1 MWVNHGIKF
10 LRNRIDMKFRIV
22 VLFAFISIIFSCKQ
36 DNPKQETEE
45 QTAIREWKPEDTRSL
60 NALTVQRGLIENK
73 ETSTPGYIL
82 FEPTSSTFTYL
93 MDKEGSI
100 VHTWKSEFSSM
111 NSYLLPNGNLMR
123 SERSTV
129 TPTFA
134 AGGMS
139 GIIRE
144 YDWDGN
150 VVWEFVLANEKE
162 LLHHDIEILPN
173 GNVLAISYEV
183 ITQEEALAAGRDP
196 ENVTSAGLWADKIIE
211 IKPTKPSG
219 GEIVW
224 EWHTWD
230 HLIQDLDPGKAN
242 YGKVDE
248 SPRKIDINIP
258 SSYDHP
264 EIMPAEQIEQMKKMG
279 NLASNLNVD
288 NQHSE
293 LSHANAISYNAAL
306 DQIAISFKYFNEVYI
321 LDHSTTTI
329 EAKGSTGGKWG
340 HGGDLLYRWGNPQ
353 NYHRGTEDDRIL
365 NMQHDVKFIP
375 EGYPG
380 AGNLT
385 VFNNDIHNPGN
396 KLPSLGAAFSK
407 LKSPDVLV
415 AIGDFGNY
423 SAVHEIKLPVSQ
435 EGTYIIPD
443 QGPIGPA
450 EPLWTYM
457 APDKYSFYSPF
468 VSGVQRLKSG
478 NTLITCGVNGRLF
491 EVTPEK
497 DIVWEYWNQYND
509 HYTLPDGSPAQPIG
523 PFMFAMFRST
533 LLAADYQAFDGKD
546 LKPLSPQPEPFV
558 FKMPPPPPPDKPE

>member
-1 MWVNHGIKF
+1 MKI
-10 LRNRIDMKFRIV
+10 RILILA
-22 VLFAFISIIFSCKQ
+22 VLLSLNFSCKK
-36 DNPKQETEE
+36 DISKQEITKQTE
-45 QTAIREWKPEDTRSL
+45 IRQWKPEDTRSL
-60 NALTVQRGLIENK
+60 NALEVQRGLIENK

-82 FEPTSSTFTYL
+82 FEPTSSTSTYL
-93 MDKEGSI
+93 MDKQGNI
-100 VHTWKSEFSSM
+100 VHTWKSEYNSM

-150 VVWEFVLANEKE
+150 IVWEFVLANEKE

-173 GNVLAISYEV
+173 GNVLAISYEAK
-183 ITQEEALAAGRDP
+183 TQEEALEAGRNP
-196 ENVTSAGLWADKIIE
+196 ENVTVAGLWTDKIIE

-230 HLIQDLDPGKAN
+230 HLIQDKDSTKVN
-242 YGKVDE
+242 FGKVDE
-248 SPRKIDINIP
+248 NPRKMDINIP

-264 EIMPAEQIEQMKKMG
+264 EIMPAEQIDQMKKMG
-279 NLASNLNVD
+279 GLASNLNFD

-293 LSHANAISYNAAL
+293 VSHANAISYNASL
-306 DQIAISFKYFNEVYI
+306 DQIVISFKYFNEVYI
-321 LDHSTTTI
+321 LDHSTTTE
-329 EAKGSTGGKWG
+329 EARGSKGGKWG
-340 HGGDLLYRWGNPQ
+340 HGGDLLYRWGNPK
-353 NYHRGTEDDRIL
+353 NYHRGTENDRIL

-423 SAVHEIKLPVSQ
+423 SAVHEFKPPVSK
-435 EGTYIIPD
+435 EGTYIIPED
-443 QGPIGPA
+443 GPIGPA

-468 VSGVQRLKSG
+468 VSGAQRLKSG

-491 EVTPEK
+491 EVTPENE
-497 DIVWEYWNQYND
+497 IVWEYWNQYND

-523 PFMFAMFRST
+523 PFLYAMFRST
-533 LLAADYQAFDGKD
+533 LLPPDYEAFADKD
-546 LKPLSPQPEPFV
+546 LKPLSPQPAPFV
-558 FKMPPPPPPDKPE
+558 FKMPPPPPPENPGDSVQ